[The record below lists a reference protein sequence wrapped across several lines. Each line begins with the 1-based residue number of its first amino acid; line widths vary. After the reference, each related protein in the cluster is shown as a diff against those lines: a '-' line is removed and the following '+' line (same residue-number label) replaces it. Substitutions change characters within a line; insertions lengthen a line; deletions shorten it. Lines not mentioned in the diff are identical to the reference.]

1 MARTVEKVQEMGNF
15 WDLTKSAVEDAK
27 KMVAQE
33 QARKG
38 IRPNVLMSIDERIE
52 FNNMDAREEDRE
64 PTLDEK
70 MNEIAPLLKKAGIKP
85 KDFPFE
91 LKRDREGKIIDFEP
105 KGKNKEEVAQNILD
119 FKDKIMEA
127 FDKGKID
134 QEEFEKIN
142 ENLEEM
148 MEEKG
153 IELEEDKIEIH
164 PEEIEEN
171 IKGLITEMYGNPDE
185 FDKACENY
193 DEMDLEDKKFKL
205 GEFNSKINTKLGIK
219 GDLKFLQ
226 SKDVPF
232 EKSFFN
238 KANGQAGYYLTEEEV
253 RKNGLKKTLYNMM
266 EKSMVREKEIKAG
279 IQLSEHRKK
288 VMHDKMIKEAKARR
302 EANIKR
308 EQEEELRKNQAM
320 AKQYKR
326 DLF

>member
-15 WDLTKSAVEDAK
+15 WALTEPAVQAAK
-27 KMVAQE
+27 QMVAKE
-33 QARKG
+33 QARRG
-38 IRPNVLMSIDERIE
+38 ERPNVLLSIDERIE
-52 FNNMDAREEDRE
+52 LNNMDAREEERE
-64 PTLDEK
+64 MTLDDK

-91 LKRDREGKIIDFEP
+91 LKRDRDGKIVDFEP
-105 KGKNKEEVAQNILD
+105 KGKNKQEVEQNILD
-119 FKDKIMEA
+119 FKDKILEA
-127 FDKGKID
+127 FEQGKIKQD
-134 QEEFEKIN
+134 EFEKIN

-153 IELEEDKIEIH
+153 IALEEDKIEIH

-171 IKGLITEMYGNPDE
+171 IKGLVAEMYGNIDNFE
-185 FDKACENY
+185 DACEKY
-193 DEMDLEDKKFKL
+193 DEMDLDDKKFKL
-205 GEFNSKINTKLGIK
+205 GEFNSKINSRLGIS

-226 SKDVPF
+226 TKDVPF

-238 KANGQAGYYLTEEEV
+238 KANGQSGYYLTEEEV

-288 VMHDKMIKEAKARR
+288 VMHDNMIKEAKARK
-302 EANIKR
+302 EAAVKK
-308 EQEEELRKNQAM
+308 EQEEELRQSQAK